1 MPEKT
6 KQNKKYRFPPT
17 ASTYPEG
24 HSKLVLMIRLCVIDM
39 YNSFKLRA
47 LCVTG
52 KSKVAIKIH
61 LCKSFTHTHTSA
73 HTCARAHTHTCCCL
87 SPVCGTFSTFCQ
99 NNTVSEESQPL
110 INVLINNNSFFC
122 ILKIFLLKCIT

>member
-6 KQNKKYRFPPT
+6 KQNKKNRFPPT

-24 HSKLVLMIRLCVIDM
+24 HSKLVLMIRLCAIDM

-73 HTCARAHTHTCCCL
+73 HTHLLLSLSCL
-87 SPVCGTFSTFCQ
+87 WDFQHLLPEQHCLRGVTTFNQCVDKQ
-99 NNTVSEESQPL
+99 
-110 INVLINNNSFFC
+110 
-122 ILKIFLLKCIT
+122 

>member
-61 LCKSFTHTHTSA
+61 LCKSFTHTHTQA
-73 HTCARAHTHTCCCL
+73 HTRARARTHTPVVVSLL
-87 SPVCGTFSTFCQ
+87 SVGLSAPFARTTL
-99 NNTVSEESQPL
+99 SQRSHNL
-110 INVLINNNSFFC
+110 
-122 ILKIFLLKCIT
+122 